1 MAETAA
7 GGGSDD
13 DSDQL
18 VSIHEAAENCNVVQL
33 QRALAAG
40 VSPNIT
46 RTGQSA
52 IHILCLADGSDP
64 GFDHEARMACLDL
77 LRQSPDFDVNL
88 RDGAGDRAIHYVACH
103 ATSRDDVEFMQAVV
117 DAGADVNATGSSIFS
132 RKAIHWVMCDSGPF
146 SVRAAKI
153 DLLIRAGASVTAR
166 DNDGETPLDLAI
178 SKVEI
183 SSPSTELISERQR
196 MRRVYPLLLAAG
208 ATLPTEASDPYLQ
221 RVIAAGSFA
230 NYERQ
235 HFDKLTR
242 MLTPRRGPSSPLRRV
257 PPEVLRNIA
266 AFAFHVGYY

>member
-1 MAETAA
+1 MADTAA

-88 RDGAGDRAIHYVACH
+88 GDGAGDRAIHYVACH

-117 DAGADVNATGSSIFS
+117 DAGADVNAAGGRLSRTALHWATSGPARPARGSPANRGVRVSRGLLLTIYATRYATHTKRPTKHRASSAGSS
-132 RKAIHWVMCDSGPF
+132 
-146 SVRAAKI
+146 
-153 DLLIRAGASVTAR
+153 
-166 DNDGETPLDLAI
+166 
-178 SKVEI
+178 
-183 SSPSTELISERQR
+183 
-196 MRRVYPLLLAAG
+196 
-208 ATLPTEASDPYLQ
+208 
-221 RVIAAGSFA
+221 
-230 NYERQ
+230 
-235 HFDKLTR
+235 
-242 MLTPRRGPSSPLRRV
+242 PRRRPQKIGTRRARSRRRAPRAHLIKRPR
-257 PPEVLRNIA
+257 PPP
-266 AFAFHVGYY
+266 